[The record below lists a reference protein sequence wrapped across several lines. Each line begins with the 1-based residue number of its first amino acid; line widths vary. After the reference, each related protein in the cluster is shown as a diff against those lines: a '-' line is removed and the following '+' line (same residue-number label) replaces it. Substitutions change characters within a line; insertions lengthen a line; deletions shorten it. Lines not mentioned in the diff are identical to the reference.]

1 MLYIVFNGRWNAHNK
16 YVDHEIKLLMVHKD
30 IKFLDLVDKIHNLLN
45 LNRNLVS
52 INILFD
58 VNMGTSK
65 GMKIESDMDL
75 EAYLIE
81 NNTKED
87 LRNCPLIVE
96 VIEKNQTMAL
106 SRTTSIAATTS
117 ASNATSRKKTAASS
131 SAYSGTNSTSSRASC
146 MATEGGQEVQ
156 SPLTVLPSMGIE
168 DLRVN
173 HMFKNK
179 EELKSALSRIAIK
192 KHFQYKVKRSCSLT
206 FWAKCIDE
214 NCEWYLRAR
223 SSKTSSYFRVI
234 KYKNFHSCSLNHKS
248 TDNRQASAKVISDCI
263 KEKIRDPKT
272 NYKTRQIINDMRD
285 EYGVQ
290 VKYNKAW
297 RAKELA
303 KNNVRGSYEESYAEL
318 PAYLHMLK
326 LSNPGTITR
335 IEKDD
340 DNRFKY
346 MFLAFGCSLDGWKHC
361 RPVVVVD
368 GTFLKAKCGGTL
380 YAACAKDGNNQI
392 FPLAFGIGDSENDKA
407 WKWFFK
413 RLKEAIGEREEM
425 CIISDRHIS
434 IKNAIAEVFPRIY
447 HGICAY
453 HLKQNLRSR
462 FRGVHVQATFE
473 IAARSYSVPEYDSAM
488 AELRNINPEITT
500 YLLEADPKRWAR
512 SFFPKRRYNI
522 MTSNISESI
531 NSTIEHARD
540 LPITPLVE
548 ALREMVQDWFSRRKE
563 AATCQFFD
571 MTKWAND
578 VMESKL
584 DQAFRMK
591 VDKIDMFKYQVTYGD
606 TTFIVD
612 LTENSCSCKEFQ
624 LEGIPCAHAIAAIDA
639 NHFDKYKFCSEW
651 YSKSV
656 LLETYAGS
664 VNPLP
669 NKEDWNTPDEIKED
683 RIKPPEFK
691 VKPGRPKKRRGE
703 GIGDYAK
710 RGRRRTMTCGN
721 SGILD
726 HNKKSCNHTTNQ
738 F

>member
-1 MLYIVFNGRWNAHNK
+1 MQEKKLSED
-16 YVDHEIKLLMVHKD
+16 YVKD
-30 IKFLDLVDKIHNLLN
+30 LSSDLQIHNLLN

-81 NNTKED
+81 NNIKED

-156 SPLTVLPSMGIE
+156 SPLTILPSMGIE

-263 KEKIRDPKT
+263 KEKIR
-272 NYKTRQIINDMRD
+272 
-285 EYGVQ
+285 
-290 VKYNKAW
+290 
-297 RAKELA
+297 
-303 KNNVRGSYEESYAEL
+303 
-318 PAYLHMLK
+318 
-326 LSNPGTITR
+326 
-335 IEKDD
+335 
-340 DNRFKY
+340 
-346 MFLAFGCSLDGWKHC
+346 
-361 RPVVVVD
+361 
-368 GTFLKAKCGGTL
+368 
-380 YAACAKDGNNQI
+380 
-392 FPLAFGIGDSENDKA
+392 
-407 WKWFFK
+407 
-413 RLKEAIGEREEM
+413 
-425 CIISDRHIS
+425 
-434 IKNAIAEVFPRIY
+434 
-447 HGICAY
+447 
-453 HLKQNLRSR
+453 
-462 FRGVHVQATFE
+462 
-473 IAARSYSVPEYDSAM
+473 
-488 AELRNINPEITT
+488 
-500 YLLEADPKRWAR
+500 
-512 SFFPKRRYNI
+512 
-522 MTSNISESI
+522 
-531 NSTIEHARD
+531 
-540 LPITPLVE
+540 
-548 ALREMVQDWFSRRKE
+548 
-563 AATCQFFD
+563 
-571 MTKWAND
+571 
-578 VMESKL
+578 
-584 DQAFRMK
+584 
-591 VDKIDMFKYQVTYGD
+591 
-606 TTFIVD
+606 
-612 LTENSCSCKEFQ
+612 
-624 LEGIPCAHAIAAIDA
+624 
-639 NHFDKYKFCSEW
+639 
-651 YSKSV
+651 
-656 LLETYAGS
+656 S
-664 VNPLP
+664 VNPLS

-703 GIGDYAK
+703 GIGDYA
-710 RGRRRTMTCGN
+710 R
-721 SGILD
+721 ILALND
-726 HNKKSCNHTTNQ
+726 NYFLKAGGHLVISIKANCIDSTIPAEHVA
-738 F
+738 